1 MKSEKEYKSHASVAE
16 LYVNLHDVS
25 PACRPF
31 RCEAVAS
38 SSSGNGAS
46 PGSTSSKANDSAQ
59 SAIGSEVSAPSNP
72 LSCISTNAPLPN
84 SLFMKGLTLAGV

>member
-1 MKSEKEYKSHASVAE
+1 MTSKKEYKSHASVAE
-16 LYVNLHDVS
+16 LYVISNDVS

-38 SSSGNGAS
+38 SPSGNGAT

-59 SAIGSEVSAPSNP
+59 SAIGSEVSAPST
-72 LSCISTNAPLPN
+72 LFHASAPMHPFPIP
-84 SLFMKGLTLAGV
+84 SS